1 RYVGKN
7 LQQFIVWDKDGTFT
21 WSTRPIFQNANQ
33 NVLMRRSLA
42 LPDRRFQYLE
52 ALYKASILMGT
63 AGGWA
68 EWEHQ
73 REYRQTRQAALDD
86 PNKLSTTSLVPE
98 SNEQYEADVVYN
110 AQFIRE
116 RYEFVI
122 PALADAGF
130 QLPARGPTLGA
141 GGAVNAATNLAGP

>member
-1 RYVGKN
+1 
-7 LQQFIVWDKDGTFT
+7 
-21 WSTRPIFQNANQ
+21 
-33 NVLMRRSLA
+33 
-42 LPDRRFQYLE
+42 
-52 ALYKASILMGT
+52 LMGT

-130 QLPARGPTLGA
+130 QLPAGGPTLGA
-141 GGAVNAATNLAGP
+141 GGAVNAATNLAGPLSPGSLVSLYGTALANVTAQAAALPLPTTLGNVTLFVNGFPVPLLYVSP